1 MNKRTISL
9 TITLLIFMLMLFPA
23 SIFSDDD
30 SFQWQIGEELIYK
43 VNWSFIRL
51 GTLKLQVME
60 QSMLDSTLV
69 YYIKLYIDSN
79 PLLFFVNMH
88 SVYESFIDEQFRPQL
103 FLGNEKIDNITYKT
117 EYRFNYA
124 DRLIHINMTDI
135 KNPTKTIVR
144 DDSLKEAIIDGTAMI
159 YYARSHVASV
169 KMDTITTF
177 FEAKHGKVHIHFK
190 GKAGKIKID
199 ALPEA
204 QETYYVDGI
213 IKMNSIAGL
222 TGPFKGWFAVDRQR
236 PPLKAELKVFIGSV
250 KVELEE
256 WKKWNP

>member
-60 QSMLDSTLV
+60 KRILDSTFV
-69 YYIKLYIDSN
+69 YHIKLYIDSN

-88 SVYESFIDEQFRPQL
+88 SVYESFIDEQFLPQL
-103 FLGNEKIDNITYKT
+103 FLANEKIDNITYKT
-117 EYRFNYA
+117 EYRFNHA

-135 KNPTKTIVR
+135 KNPTKTIAR
-144 DDSLKEAIIDGTAMI
+144 DDSLNETIIDGTAMI
-159 YYARSHVASV
+159 FYARSNVASV
-169 KMDTITTF
+169 KTDTITTF
-177 FEAKHGKVHIHFK
+177 FEAKHGKVHINFK
-190 GKAGKIKID
+190 GKNSKIKIE
-199 ALPEA
+199 ALPA
-204 QETYYVDGI
+204 PVKTYYVDGS

-236 PPLKAELKVFIGSV
+236 PPLKAELKVFIGYV